1 MLYSL
6 LDNQAGVKKNPSCV
20 VIVLA
25 EHKFGKKNHVGLPV
39 IGIYRNGIN
48 IKRTSLYF

>member
-25 EHKFGKKNHVGLPV
+25 KLMFGKNHMSLPL
-39 IGIYRNGIN
+39 IGIYRNGRN
-48 IKRTSLYF
+48 IKRTG